1 MTEIISVVWEEKSIR
16 KKMKKHKHMQPK
28 EYATEQPTG
37 HWRNQ
42 KEIKI
47 WRQIKMKH
55 NPNMIQ

>member
-1 MTEIISVVWEEKSIR
+1 
-16 KKMKKHKHMQPK
+16 MKKHKHMQPK
-28 EYATEQPTG
+28 QYAAEQPTG

-55 NPNMIQ
+55 NPNMTQ